1 MEALATTASGR
12 VSGVVEGGINA
23 FRGVPY
29 AAPLE
34 GEARF
39 AAPRPPEPWT
49 GVREAVGYGPTAP
62 HPPYESGIAEVLPE
76 RSIPGD
82 EYLNLNVWTPGTGER
97 GLPVM
102 VWIHGGAFTN
112 GSGVEPGYDASAF
125 ARSGVVAVTFN
136 YRLGAEGFALVEGA
150 PANRGVLDQ
159 IAALEWVRDN
169 IAAFGGDPDRVTVFG
184 ESAGAMSVVTLMAIP
199 RARALFRRAVA
210 QSGAGHNTLRAE
222 DARTVG
228 RVLAEGLGV
237 GPTGAELAEVSPKR
251 LQEEQSRIIAELRG
265 KADPELWGERLPSLG
280 TLPFSPAVDGE
291 LLARRPID
299 ALRAGE
305 AGDKDL
311 LIGTTTEEYRLF
323 LAATGLLDHIRAEHV
338 AAQAAGL
345 GLAPEAVEVYT
356 RRNPSPGDAL
366 ADLGTDA
373 VFRVPAARVLEARA
387 AAGGSGRTYGYDFAW
402 PSPRLGGSL
411 GACHALEIPFVFDNL
426 ADGRNLA
433 GPDAPQQVADDMH
446 RAWVGFASTGE
457 LDWPQ
462 WDSQR
467 RPLMR
472 FNAPKSQVVE
482 DPDVQTRRLWD
493 GVLD

>member
-12 VSGVVEGGINA
+12 VSGVAEGGISA
-23 FRGVPY
+23 FRGIPY
-29 AAPLE
+29 AAPPV
-34 GEARF
+34 GQARF

-49 GVREAVGYGPTAP
+49 GVREAAEYGPTAP
-62 HPPYESGIAEVLPE
+62 HPPYEAGIAEALPE

-112 GSGVEPGYDASAF
+112 GSGAEPGYEASAF
-125 ARSGVVAVTFN
+125 ARSGAVAVTFN

-169 IAAFGGDPDRVTVFG
+169 IAAFGGDPDQVTVFG
-184 ESAGAMSVVTLMAIP
+184 ESAGAMSVTTLMAIP
-199 RARALFRRAVA
+199 RARALFRRAIA

-228 RVLAEGLGV
+228 RVLAGRLDV

-251 LQEEQSRIIAELRG
+251 LQEEQTRIIAELRG
-265 KADPELWGERLPSLG
+265 SADTGLWGERLPALG

-291 LLARRPID
+291 LLTRRPVD

-305 AGDKDL
+305 AADKDL
-311 LIGTTTEEYRLF
+311 LIGTTTQEYRLF
-323 LAATGLLDHIRAEHV
+323 LAAPGLIDHIRAEHV
-338 AAQAAGL
+338 AAQAAGI
-345 GLAPEAVEVYT
+345 GLAPDAVEVYT
-356 RRNPSPGDAL
+356 RRNPTPGDAL

-373 VFRVPAARVLEARA
+373 VFRVPATRVLEARA

-402 PSPRLGGSL
+402 RSQRLGGRL

-433 GPDAPQQVADDMH
+433 GPQAPQQLADDMH
-446 RAWVGFASTGE
+446 RAWVRFASTGD
-457 LDWPQ
+457 LDWPR
-462 WDSQR
+462 WDLRR
-467 RPLMR
+467 RPVMR
-472 FNAPKSQVVE
+472 FDAPEPQVVE
-482 DPDVQTRRLWD
+482 DPDARTRGLWD
-493 GVLD
+493 GVVD